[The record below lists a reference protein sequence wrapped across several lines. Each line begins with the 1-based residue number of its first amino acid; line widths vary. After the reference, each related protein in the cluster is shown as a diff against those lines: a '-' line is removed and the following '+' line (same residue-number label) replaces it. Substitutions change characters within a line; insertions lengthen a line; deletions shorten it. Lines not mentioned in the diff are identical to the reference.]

1 MKITIETTLEAL
13 VEVLNHTNNPE
24 YASTVLS
31 STATVPQFKPIP
43 GREIYEVD
51 PWEQR
56 IRYYESKTRFYKS
69 EEENSGSNPIAT
81 EIFTFPITRKESNY
95 CTFDEWKKERAKIT
109 QTVE

>member
-31 STATVPQFKPIP
+31 STATIPQFKPIP

-51 PWEQR
+51 PWGQKIKYFEL
-56 IRYYESKTRFYKS
+56 KTRFHTS
-69 EEENSGSNPIAT
+69 DEDETSPSNPIAT
-81 EIFTFPITRKESNY
+81 EKYAFPIVHKESDY
-95 CTFDEWKKERAKIT
+95 CTFEEWKRERAKTI
-109 QTVE
+109 E